1 MSNSCKNL
9 NLTYKHGAYY
19 NNNCSAVAGG
29 DNYLL
34 NEVLNVNRIEFDY
47 AGGHSGTALVLC
59 TYGLDKKLISVS
71 RYSEKQNNIVDGHN
85 VITLN
90 PSYYYKFSFSPSSFT
105 NVEGYSC
112 NAGIGSMSN
121 DLASGM
127 FTSLWDH
134 VSFVIPFIIVLIG
147 FALGYFFLR
156 KVIKKSS
163 KGSV

>member
-9 NLTYKHGAYY
+9 NLTYEHGAYY
-19 NNNCSAVAGG
+19 NDSCSAVAGS

-34 NEVLNVNRIEFDY
+34 NGVLNLNRIEFDY
-47 AGGHSGTALVLC
+47 SYGHLGQAFVLC
-59 TYGLDKKLISVS
+59 TYGLDKKLVSVT
-71 RYSEKQNNIVDGHN
+71 RYSERQQNVVDGHN
-85 VITLN
+85 IITLN
-90 PSYYYKFSFSPSSFT
+90 PSYYYKFSFSPNSFT

-121 DLASGM
+121 DLAGGM
-127 FTSLWDH
+127 FTSLWEH
-134 VSFVIPFIIVLIG
+134 VSFVIPFTIALIG